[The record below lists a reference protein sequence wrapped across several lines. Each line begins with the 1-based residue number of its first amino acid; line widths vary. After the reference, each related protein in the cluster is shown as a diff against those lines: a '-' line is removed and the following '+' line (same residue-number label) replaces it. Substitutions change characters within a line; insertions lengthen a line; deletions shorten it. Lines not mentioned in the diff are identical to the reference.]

1 MINNDLKNICINS
14 NTPIKKVLFK
24 IQKFGKN
31 GVFVVDKKFHLK
43 GMITDSDIRKKILEK
58 KFSKLKLAKDVMK
71 RNVFSIQQEQAHK
84 SAQFLINTSKILIPI
99 LNNKKLVDFCHI
111 QELENLIKKNSKK
124 KILIIGGLGYIGSL
138 LTNELLKNGYQVNIL
153 DKKLYGN
160 PFKSKIKNLNIFLG
174 DCFSKKNLLRSLK
187 GCSAVVHLGEIVGDP
202 AVALNE
208 KNSIKNNYE
217 ATNFVLNEC
226 LKHRIER
233 FVFTSSCSVY
243 GYSGKICNEKSK
255 LNPVS
260 LYAKCKIAC
269 EEQILS
275 YKSDYFTRTILR
287 LATVHGDSLRKRF
300 DLVVNRFL
308 AFGIKKKKIN
318 IFGEKNWRPL
328 ISVNDVVKSIM
339 IVLKSPKKKIHNEI
353 FNVGSSRENFTIG
366 HIAKVIKKISGC
378 KLKFIPQI
386 DDPRSYIVSFKKI
399 EKVLKFKP
407 TLKLNQSIKK
417 MVTIYK
423 TKKLKLN
430 NINYFNDKK
439 IKMLLSKKNQVL

>member
-1 MINNDLKNICINS
+1 MINSELKNICVFIE
-14 NTPIKKVLFK
+14 TPIKKVLIK

-31 GVFVVDKKFHLK
+31 GVFVVDKNFNLK
-43 GMITDSDIRKKILEK
+43 GIITDSDIRKKILEK
-58 KFSKLKLAKDVMK
+58 KFNKVKVAKDIMK
-71 RNVFSIQQEQAHK
+71 RKVFSIQQKNAFK
-84 SAQFLINTSKILIPI
+84 SAQILINTSKILIPI
-99 LNNKKLVDFCHI
+99 LKKKKLVDFCHI
-111 QELENLIKKNSKK
+111 HELERLVIKNSKK
-124 KILIIGGLGYIGSL
+124 KILVIGGFGYIGSIL
-138 LTNELLKNGYQVNIL
+138 CSELLKNGYEVNIL
-153 DKKLYGN
+153 DKNLYGN
-160 PFKSKIKNLNIFLG
+160 PFNSQHKNLNIFKG
-174 DCFSKKNLLRSLK
+174 DCFSKENLSKALQ

-208 KNSIKNNYE
+208 KKSIKNNYE

-233 FVFTSSCSVY
+233 FIFTSSCSVY
-243 GYSGKICNEKSK
+243 GYSNKICNENSK

-308 AFGIKKKKIN
+308 AFGLKKKQIT

-328 ISVNDVVKSIM
+328 VSVNDVVKSIM
-339 IVLKSPKKKIHNEI
+339 LVLRSPKKKVQNTI
-353 FNVGSSRENFTIG
+353 FNVGSSKENFTIG
-366 HIAKVIKKISGC
+366 HIAKVIKKISSC
-378 KLKFIPQI
+378 KLNFIPQV

-399 EKVLKFKP
+399 ENILKFKP
-407 TLKLNQSIKK
+407 SLKLNQSIKK
-417 MVTIYK
+417 MTNVYK
-423 TKKLKLN
+423 FKKLKLN

-439 IKMLLSKKNQVL
+439 IKMLLSKKNQNL

>member
-1 MINNDLKNICINS
+1 MINSELKNLCV
-14 NTPIKKVLFK
+14 NTLTPLSEVLFK
-24 IQKFGKN
+24 IQKYGKN
-31 GVFVVDKKFHLK
+31 GVFVVDKNLNLK
-43 GMITDSDIRKKILEK
+43 GIITDSDIRKKILEK
-58 KFSKLKLAKDVMK
+58 KFHKLKYAKDIMK
-71 RNVFSIQQEQAHK
+71 KKNFSIQQNNAHK
-84 SAQFLINTSKILIPI
+84 SAQILINTSKILIPI
-99 LNNKKLVDFCHI
+99 LRNKKIVDFCHI
-111 QELENLIKKNSKK
+111 QELENLIINNSKK

-138 LTNELLKNGYQVNIL
+138 LTKKLLEIGYHVNIL
-153 DKKLYGN
+153 DKNLYGN
-160 PFKSKIKNLNIFLG
+160 PLKSRSKNLKIFIG
-174 DCFSKKNLLRSLK
+174 DCFSKKNLSKALK
-187 GCSAVVHLGEIVGDP
+187 GCSSVVHLGEIVGDP

-233 FVFTSSCSVY
+233 FIFTSSCSVY
-243 GYSGKICNEKSK
+243 GYSHKVCNEKSK

-275 YKSDYFTRTILR
+275 YNSDYFTRTILR

-308 AFGIKKKKIN
+308 AFGLKKKEIT

-328 ISVNDVVKSIM
+328 ISVNDVVKSI
-339 IVLKSPKKKIHNEI
+339 IKVLSSPKKKVKNQI
-353 FNVGSSRENFTIG
+353 FNVGSSNENFTIG
-366 HIAKVIKKISGC
+366 HIAKVINKNSGC

-399 EKVLKFKP
+399 EKMLKFKP
-407 TLKLNQSIKK
+407 SLRLDKSIKNMIK
-417 MVTIYK
+417 IYK
-423 TKKLKLN
+423 NKKLQLN
-430 NINYFNDKK
+430 NRNYFNDKK
-439 IKMLLSKKNQVL
+439 IKYLLNKRN